1 MKPCRRPL
9 PFLTPLMSVL
19 LLTATTTARAADWP
33 QFRGPDGNGHSAETG
48 ILESWSEAG
57 PEVLWR
63 VPLGKGFSGISA
75 VDGHLFTMFSD
86 LGQELLAAYD
96 ADSGR
101 QLWRRRVD
109 DHYRNQWGG
118 GPRSTPTVSEGVVFA
133 LGAQGKLL
141 AVEAE
146 SGKLVWNRD
155 LVRDFGAK
163 VPEWGFAG
171 SPLID
176 GQLLLVNV
184 GGGGGRLLMAFDRSS
199 GDVVWESGAGIAGYS
214 SPLLIEAAGFRQAVF
229 LTGNRVVGVTVS
241 DGSPLWSIPWK
252 TQYDIN
258 AAMPVFVAPDQL
270 LLSSGYGVGAAMI
283 RLRGTDGGVS
293 TEQSWSTKQ
302 FKNQFSSSV
311 LVGDHLY
318 GFDNS
323 ILRSIRASD
332 GSSNWYARG
341 FGHGSLFHV
350 DGQLVVLGDKGRLAL
365 VAATPEEFVEKA
377 STQLFTARSWTVPTL
392 YAGRLFVRNE
402 SELIALDFR
411 QPR

>member
-1 MKPCRRPL
+1 MKPYRP
-9 PFLTPLMSVL
+9 PFLASLTSALVL
-19 LLTATTTARAADWP
+19 TVTLTAKAADWP
-33 QFRGPDGNGHSAETG
+33 QFRGPDGNGHSSETG

-101 QLWRRRVD
+101 ELWRQRVD
-109 DHYRNQWGG
+109 DHYRNQFGD
-118 GPRSTPTVSEGVVFA
+118 GPRSTPTVSGELVFA
-133 LGAQGKLL
+133 LGARGKLL

-146 SGKLVWNRD
+146 SGKRIWSRD

-163 VPEWGFAG
+163 VPGWGFSG

-176 GQLLLVNV
+176 GRLLLVNV
-184 GGGGGRLLMAFDRSS
+184 GGGGGRLLMAFDHLS
-199 GDVVWESGAGIAGYS
+199 GDVVWAGEAGIAGYS

-229 LTGNRVVGVTVS
+229 FTGNRVVGVAVS

-252 TQYDIN
+252 TRYDVN
-258 AAMPVFVAPDQL
+258 AAMPVFVAPDQV
-270 LLSSGYGVGAAMI
+270 LLSSGYGTGAAMI
-283 RLRGTDGGVS
+283 RLRSADGGVS
-293 TEQSWSTKQ
+293 TELSWSSRQ

-318 GFDNS
+318 GFDDS

-350 DGQLVVLGDKGRLAL
+350 EGQLVVLGDKGRLAL
-365 VAATPEEFVEKA
+365 VAATPTEFVQKA
-377 STQLFTARSWTVPTL
+377 TTQLFTARSWTVPTL
-392 YAGRLFVRNE
+392 YRGRLFVRNE
-402 SELIALDFR
+402 RELLALDFR
-411 QPR
+411 RPR